1 MVRCV
6 NEQCNKALGERM
18 GAKLFVRRI
27 GVVFRGGLV
36 DWCCE
41 NCGKRQSIDLEV
53 DDRILAGVASG

>member
-1 MVRCV
+1 MEMVRC
-6 NEQCNKALGERM
+6 QCGKALGERT

-53 DDRILAGVASG
+53 DGRVLAGVASG